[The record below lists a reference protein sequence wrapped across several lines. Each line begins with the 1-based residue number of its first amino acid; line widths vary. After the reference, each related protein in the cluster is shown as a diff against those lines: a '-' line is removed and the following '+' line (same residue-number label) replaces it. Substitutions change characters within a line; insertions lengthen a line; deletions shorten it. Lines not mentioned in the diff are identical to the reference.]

1 MSSWSFWKH
10 NSQASCSLLVVL
22 VLIQRECSKQCS
34 ETGRKTLKVHFNHE
48 FSPNLSNI
56 LFTFV
61 FVHNPLED
69 EIKV

>member
-1 MSSWSFWKH
+1 M
-10 NSQASCSLLVVL
+10 
-22 VLIQRECSKQCS
+22 
-34 ETGRKTLKVHFNHE
+34 GRTTLKVHFNHE
-48 FSPNLSNI
+48 FSPNLLTI